1 VSPSSKIVRFLL
13 AATLT
18 ASIVFAACGPLAA
31 QDPSGPLA
39 PPRQPDI
46 VRIPSNPTPDKP
58 PIPAEEMIRQLAAH
72 QDEAAQAREGYI
84 YKKTV
89 QLQEMGSDGKPSG
102 QVQVTTE
109 YKAADDG
116 TVRPRTVRNPDS
128 GLQIPDVDLDPDS
141 LQMLS
146 AIPAFPFTTSQLS
159 KYVLTYQTSESVD
172 DLMTY
177 VFQVSP
183 KQLDRDH
190 AYFSGLI
197 WVDDHDLAIVKSY
210 GKWVSETGDRR
221 PSTLPF
227 TMFETYGQPVANK
240 YWMPAYSRSDG
251 FVKLQG
257 GSVPVRLII
266 RWDDYKPAPKPASAP
281 ASAPSR

>member
-1 VSPSSKIVRFLL
+1 MNRPSNIVRLLL
-13 AATLT
+13 AAAVT
-18 ASIVFAACGPLAA
+18 ASIALAACRPLAA

-39 PPRQPDI
+39 PPRRPDI

-58 PIPAEEMIRQLAAH
+58 PIPAEELIRQLAAH

-84 YKKTV
+84 YRKTI

-102 QVQVTTE
+102 QAQVTTE
-109 YKAADDG
+109 FKAEDDG
-116 TVRPRTVRNPDS
+116 SLRPRTTRNPDS
-128 GLQIPDVDLDPDS
+128 GLQIVDLDPDS

-146 AIPAFPFTTSQLS
+146 AIPAFPFTTAQLS
-159 KYVLTYQTSESVD
+159 KYVLTYQTSEPVD

-183 KQLDRDH
+183 KQLDREH

-251 FVKLQG
+251 FVKIKDGNL
-257 GSVPVRLII
+257 PVRLII
-266 RWDDYKPAPKPASAP
+266 RWDNYKPAPKPPSVAAS
-281 ASAPSR
+281 PSTH